1 MSLTPMMQQYLSMH
15 ERVPDTIMLFRVGD
29 FYETFFDDA
38 ITASKVLEIALTGK
52 QCGLDEPAPMCG
64 VPHHAAEPYI
74 AKLVEKGYK
83 VSVCEQMEDP
93 AAAKGIVKRD
103 IIKVVSPGTITDSS
117 NLSEKKNNYL
127 VAIFGGRHSV
137 GLAYVDIST
146 GEFRT
151 TDIDSNN
158 DYAALINELGKIEPS
173 EIIASPA
180 FYKQSDVIQGL
191 EQRFNCMI
199 TLVDNDHFDLKKSEM
214 IVEEQFRVFALD
226 ALGLKGHDEA
236 VRASGAL
243 LTYIDDTQMKVLG
256 HINHLNYYRTE
267 DYMLL
272 DLATRRNLELTE
284 TLRRGEKRGS
294 LLWVLDKTT
303 TAMGGRLL
311 RSWIEAPLIDKNKI
325 EERQTLVSELVQN
338 PGGLADLKALLSKVY
353 DLERICGKLS
363 FGTISPKDMLSLK
376 QSVAM
381 LPKIAECISTFDAPK
396 LKEIY
401 EDADLL
407 TDIYDLIDAG
417 IADDAPFVLRD
428 GGVIKA
434 GYSAEIDETRQA
446 STNGKEWIKNL
457 EAAERKRTGIKSL
470 KVKYN
475 KVFGYFIEVSKPNLD
490 RVPDD
495 YVRKQTLT
503 NAERFFTPELKD
515 METKILGSEERLN
528 RLEYE
533 LFADIRKQIMAQM
546 TRIQKRARDLAAL
559 DVYYSLAVVAVERHY
574 SCPKM
579 TEGGVISIKNGRHPV
594 AEALM
599 DPGMFVANDCLLD
612 RDTNRMMLI
621 TGPNM
626 AGKSTYIRQVA
637 IITLMAQ
644 IGSFVP
650 ADEAEIGV
658 VDRIFTRIGASDDLT
673 TGQSTFMVEMS
684 EVSNI
689 LKNATSH
696 SLVILDEIGRG
707 TSTFDGISIAWA
719 VVEYLSNPL
728 TVGAKTLFATHYHEL
743 TELEKIKTGIKN
755 YSIGL
760 KETKDGVIF
769 LRKVKRGPADQS
781 YGIEVAELAGF
792 PKIVTARAKDILK
805 ELERGELTYRE
816 GMLDAERAAEPDNQI
831 SFYSQIVESSK
842 KEPLDDAQREVLE
855 SLEDLEINRIT
866 PIEAMNTLDA
876 FKKKL
881 DGEKAKDDAS

>member
-1 MSLTPMMQQYLSMH
+1 MGLSPMMQQYLKLH

-38 ITASKVLEIALTGK
+38 ITTSKALEIALTGK

-64 VPHHAAEPYI
+64 VPYHAAEPYI
-74 AKLVEKGYK
+74 AKLIEKGFK
-83 VSVCEQMEDP
+83 VSICEQMEDP
-93 AAAKGIVKRD
+93 ATTKGLVKRD

-117 NLSEKKNNYL
+117 TLAEKKNNYL
-127 VAIFGGRHSV
+127 VSVYGGRHRV
-137 GLAYVDIST
+137 GLATVDIST
-146 GEFRT
+146 GEFSA
-151 TDIDSNN
+151 TDIDIDD

-173 EIIASPA
+173 EIIANPT
-180 FYKQSDVIQGL
+180 FYKQSDIIRGL
-191 EQRFNCMI
+191 EQRFDCMI
-199 TLVDNDHFDLKKSEM
+199 TLVDSNHYDLKKSEA
-214 IVEEQFRVFALD
+214 VLEEQFHVFALD

-236 VRASGAL
+236 VRASGGL
-243 LTYIDDTQMKVLG
+243 LGYIDDTQMKVLG
-256 HINHLNYYRTE
+256 HINHLRYYRTE

-272 DLATRRNLELTE
+272 DLSTRRNLELTE

-311 RSWIEAPLIDKNKI
+311 RNWIETPLIDKDKI
-325 EERQTLVSELVQN
+325 VARQDLVAELVAN
-338 PGGLADLKALLSKVY
+338 PGGLNDLKALLSKVY
-353 DLERICGKLS
+353 DLERICGKIS
-363 FGTISPKDMLSLK
+363 FGTVSPKDLLSLK
-376 QSVAM
+376 QSAAM
-381 LPKIAECISTFDAPK
+381 LPKIADCISTFDAPK
-396 LKEIY
+396 LQAIY
-401 EDADLL
+401 QDADLL
-407 TDIYDLIDAG
+407 TDIYELIDAG
-417 IADDAPFVLRD
+417 ISDDAPFLLRD
-428 GGVIKA
+428 GGVIKK
-434 GYSAEIDETRQA
+434 GYNAEIDEYREA
-446 STNGKEWIKNL
+446 SGNGKAWFRNL
-457 EAAERKRTGIKSL
+457 EAQERERTGIKSL

-475 KVFGYFIEVSKPNLD
+475 KVFGYFIEVRKTNLD

-495 YVRKQTLT
+495 YIRKQTLT
-503 NAERFFTPELKD
+503 NSERFFTPELKD
-515 METKILGSEERLN
+515 METKILGAQERLSQ
-528 RLEYE
+528 LEYQ
-533 LFADIRKQIMAQM
+533 LFSDIRERIMAQIK
-546 TRIQKRARDLAAL
+546 RIQKRAHDLAAL
-559 DVYYSLAVVAVERHY
+559 DALYALATVAVERHY
-574 SCPKM
+574 VKPEI
-579 TEGGVISIKNGRHPV
+579 TDDGIIDIKNGRHPV

-599 DPGMFVANDCLLD
+599 DPGAFVSNDCLLD
-612 RDTNRMMLI
+612 RDANRMMLI

-650 ADEAEIGV
+650 VDEASIGV

-689 LKNATSH
+689 LKNATAH

-743 TELEKIKTGIKN
+743 TELEKIKPGIKN

-769 LRKVKRGPADQS
+769 LRKIKRGAADQS

-805 ELERGELTYRE
+805 ELERGESTYRE
-816 GMLDAERAAEPDNQI
+816 GMIDAEENAAELDNQI
-831 SFYSQIVESSK
+831 SFYSQMVAESKTS
-842 KEPLDDAQREVLE
+842 PLNAAQQEVLD
-855 SLEDLEINRIT
+855 SLKDLEIDRIT
-866 PIEAMNTLDA
+866 PLEAMNTLNA
-876 FKKKL
+876 LKEKL
-881 DGEKAKDDAS
+881 EKPAS